1 MEKLSVRMKHAV
13 LFAAMGTLAL
23 FAQGCK
29 DDTLGDIGDG
39 NGGDIGKGTGYVA
52 LHIITDTGSSTTLR
66 SNWNN
71 DKPENGDFDPGDE
84 AEYTLAPD
92 EGAHRIFFFNK
103 DGSYHSSS
111 NLIKN
116 IMSEDVPSDGEGGTG
131 IEANKEK
138 VAGIYVAQVPQIS
151 EGALPATCA
160 VMINGRPSRLDALA
174 ITMST
179 FVPGSD
185 GESNT
190 AEEYLRHRLT
200 DKLTTDEVLNEG
212 PSAAF
217 YTVTNGAI
225 TNYCTMSNSVYVE
238 QNDKESIGE
247 EFCFNPLKEQNF
259 FATEEEAK
267 NAKEGQILIVHVERM
282 AAKVEVTYASKMM
295 KYNGT
300 DFKDPISADNPT
312 GVAYPII
319 LSAGEKDSVL
329 NQGNHKVKWAALMW
343 GWSLN
348 GENMQEYT
356 FKNLDDTKNTT
367 YDGEFNHEYTEHFD
381 KATKKITAS
390 YFDWWNDGPRY
401 RSYWAVDAAY
411 RNPNI
416 YPTQYRNAKDALAST
431 RPYEDV
437 DKKVQEKCPLYYYS
451 YQDIRMRIS
460 GYQRTGTSWAQRTQ
474 LGNLLGSRKYR
485 YCLENT
491 LGQPL
496 LEGNNYQGAS
506 THAIFIAQLLFNDE
520 IQKVYEQIKDISDD
534 FIDQATSLGVVNG
547 VSDKYYSNG
556 YFYNDSTYRQECYN
570 KLYKTLTS
578 GEKTI
583 KDVFGGG
590 SNIEIPILSTDENA
604 ITIEGKILK
613 SDSFEKDKTIRDLFK
628 LIKAEV
634 VNGDGE
640 QMFALAHDSYT
651 LKLKS
656 KNGGETTI
664 NADQFKS
671 LVYSAIG
678 VAYHY
683 MNGRMYYYVPIRHL
697 NNDHTPGNYKVGD
710 FGVVRNHW
718 YKLEVAELVK
728 PGIPVSDP
736 TQPIIP
742 NVDPEDR
749 YIGVNIHIIPW
760 HVINQD
766 ITLQ

>member
-29 DDTLGDIGDG
+29 DELDVPVEGQ
-39 NGGDIGKGTGYVA
+39 NSDIGKGSGYVA
-52 LHIITDTGSSTTLR
+52 LRIITDTGSSPTLR
-66 SNWNN
+66 SSSWNN
-71 DKPENGDFDPGDE
+71 ESLPEDGDFDAGDA
-84 AEYTLAPD
+84 AEYTLALD
-92 EGAHRIFFFNK
+92 DGAHRIFFFNA
-103 DGSYHSSS
+103 DGSYHSST

-116 IMSEDVPSDGEGGTG
+116 MTSDEIPGDGEGDVQTH
-131 IEANKEK
+131 KEM
-138 VAGIYVAQVPQIS
+138 VAGIYVAQVPQI
-151 EGALPATCA
+151 EGEKLPTSCA
-160 VMINGRPSRLDALA
+160 VIINGRPSRLDALA
-174 ITMST
+174 ITLST
-179 FVPGSD
+179 FVSD
-185 GESNT
+185 GESKT
-190 AEEYLRHRLT
+190 AEEYLRNRLT
-200 DKLTTDEVLNEG
+200 DKLTADEVLNEG

-217 YTVTNGAI
+217 YTITNGAI
-225 TNYCTMSNSVYVE
+225 TNYCTMSNSVYGE
-238 QNDKESIGE
+238 TNSIDGTGKEI
-247 EFCFNPLKEQNF
+247 CFNPLEDKNF

-267 NAKEGQILIVHVERM
+267 NADPDKIVVVHVERM
-282 AAKVEVTYASKMM
+282 AAKVEVTYASTMK
-295 KYNGT
+295 KYNGE
-300 DFKDPISADNPT
+300 DFSGEISPDDLT
-312 GVAYPII
+312 GVTYPII

-356 FKNLDDTKNTT
+356 FKNLDDTKTT
-367 YDGEFNHEYTEHFD
+367 VYDDKAPAEEDKHFD
-381 KATKKITAS
+381 NAKKEITQS
-390 YFDWWNDGPRY
+390 YFDWWNDVPRY

-411 RNPNI
+411 RNPEV
-416 YPTQYRNAKDALAST
+416 YPTQYRNAKDSIAST

-437 DKKVQEKCPLYYYS
+437 SGEIQKNCPLYYYS

-460 GYQRTGTSWAQRTQ
+460 GYQKSGGSWADPTQ
-474 LGNLLGSRKYR
+474 LGNLLGSRKFR

-496 LEGNNYQGAS
+496 LEGNNYQAAS
-506 THAIFIAQLLFNDE
+506 THAIFIAQLLFDDE
-520 IQKVYEQIKDISDD
+520 IKKVYDLIEDAGDD
-534 FIDQATSLGVVNG
+534 FIDRETSLSVVTS
-547 VSDKYYSNG
+547 VADKYYSNG
-556 YFYNDSTYRQECYN
+556 YFYSDSAYRQECYN

-590 SNIEIPILSTDENA
+590 SNIEIPILSTGDDA
-604 ITIEGKILK
+604 ITINGKNLT
-613 SDSFEKDKTIRDLFK
+613 SDSFEKDETIRALFDL
-628 LIKAEV
+628 IEAEV

-640 QMFALAHDSYT
+640 QMFALAEDSYT
-651 LKLKS
+651 LTLKH
-656 KNGGETTI
+656 KEGGKTTTI
-664 NADQFKS
+664 SATQFKS

-683 MNGRMYYYVPIRHL
+683 ANGRMYYYVPIRHL
-697 NNDHTPGNYKVGD
+697 NNDHTPGYYEVGD

-718 YKLEVAELVK
+718 YKLEVEELVK
-728 PGIPVSDP
+728 PGIPVSVP

-760 HVINQD
+760 HVINQN
-766 ITLQ
+766 ITL